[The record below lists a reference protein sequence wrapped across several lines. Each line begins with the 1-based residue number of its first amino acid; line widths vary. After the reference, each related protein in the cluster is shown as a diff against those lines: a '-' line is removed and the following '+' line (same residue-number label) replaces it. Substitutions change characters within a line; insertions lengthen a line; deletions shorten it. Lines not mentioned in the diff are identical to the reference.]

1 MEPNG
6 RPRSS
11 TDVPATEVWF
21 ELRRVASSEPFLRS
35 PKLRTFLCFV
45 VEETMA
51 GRGALLT
58 EYVLGVEIFGRPATY
73 DPRLDS
79 RVRVEAHRLRAAL
92 AAYYRQRGR
101 EDAVIIR
108 LDKGSYSPS
117 FSFRISPETEPSRT
131 PHYKEDI
138 S

>member
-1 MEPNG
+1 MERNG
-6 RPRSS
+6 RQPCGAC
-11 TDVPATEVWF
+11 VPATEVWF

-35 PKLRTFLCFV
+35 PKLRKFLCFV

-51 GRGALLT
+51 GRGARLT
-58 EYVLGVEIFGRPATY
+58 EYVLGVEIFGRRATY

-92 AAYYRQRGR
+92 AAYYRQQGR
-101 EDAVIIR
+101 DDAVIIW

-117 FSFRISPETEPSRT
+117 FSFLISPETEPSWT
-131 PHYKEDI
+131 PRKEDV
-138 S
+138 

>member
-1 MEPNG
+1 MERNG
-6 RPRSS
+6 RQHGG
-11 TDVPATEVWF
+11 TCVPATEVWF

-51 GRGALLT
+51 GRGARLT
-58 EYVLGVEIFGRPATY
+58 EYVLGVEIFGRHATY

-92 AAYYRQRGR
+92 AAYYRQQGR
-101 EDAVIIR
+101 DDAVIIR
-108 LDKGSYSPS
+108 LDQGSYSPS
-117 FSFRISPETEPSRT
+117 FSFRISSDTEPSWT
-131 PHYKEDI
+131 PRKEEV

>member
-1 MEPNG
+1 MERNG
-6 RPRSS
+6 RQRCDSN
-11 TDVPATEVWF
+11 VPATEVWF
-21 ELRRVASSEPFLRS
+21 ELRRVASSEAFLRS
-35 PKLRTFLCFV
+35 PKLRQFLCFV

-51 GRGALLT
+51 GRGARLT
-58 EYVLGVEIFGRPATY
+58 EYVLGVEIFGRHASY

-92 AAYYRQRGR
+92 EEYYRQQGR
-101 EDAVIIR
+101 DDAVIIH

-117 FSFRISPETEPSRT
+117 FSFRLSPQPEPSWT
-131 PHYKEDI
+131 PRKEDR